1 MLLPLG
7 TLRTLDDT
15 LLLRYKEKKKK
26 KYVKIIKIMKYDMLK
41 IYNVSFFFLNIYKRV
56 YIFQTREIS
65 IDGNDEQ
72 IG

>member
-26 KYVKIIKIMKYDMLK
+26 KYVKIIKMKYDMLK

>member
-1 MLLPLG
+1 
-7 TLRTLDDT
+7 
-15 LLLRYKEKKKK
+15 
-26 KYVKIIKIMKYDMLK
+26 MLK